1 MCPFRKAFV
10 YHFIIET
17 YQCQFPCL
25 IISSYIYRGSQLS
38 SSAGKENV
46 LNLHTLS
53 ENHIDSKVVK
63 ITKTVPVSLTH
74 VGFKI
79 SK

>member
-1 MCPFRKAFV
+1 MCPLRKAFV

-38 SSAGKENV
+38 SSAGKESV
-46 LNLHTLS
+46 LSLHTPS
-53 ENHIDSKVVK
+53 ENHIHSKVVK
-63 ITKTVPVSLTH
+63 INQDCSCELDLC
-74 VGFKI
+74 GF
-79 SK
+79 